1 MNRIDGVLTGTSIP
15 IYFFPMESIVISCRF
30 SNILTDFVDAEVF
43 FIDGDSLLL
52 EILAESTLDWT
63 HGGQFLHLTFLFERF
78 LQYFTEKGGQCFVF
92 VLSFTIQTT
101 DMFSVM
107 LLLSLTNN
115 LVKLMMTSTSFYCH
129 VPP

>member
-1 MNRIDGVLTGTSIP
+1 MQEETCRNRIDGVLTETSIP
-15 IYFFPMESIVISCRF
+15 VLLLFLPMESIMVSCRF

-52 EILAESTLDWT
+52 EVLAESTLDWT
-63 HGGQFLHLTFLFERF
+63 HDGQFLHLTFLFERF

-92 VLSFTIQTT
+92 VPSFTIQTT

-115 LVKLMMTSTSFYCH
+115 WIKN
-129 VPP
+129 